1 MTEMKRRRIIVLNED
16 VLYEKE
22 LTLAEKFVYA
32 RIAGFE
38 EYFESADECA
48 ELLGISVS
56 TVQKAKSK
64 LEKLGY
70 ITCIR
75 NTGRGKAYR
84 AVLDRQCE
92 QPEGN
97 KSSRG
102 AWKKED
108 TPRYKLEQ
116 MMKLDE
122 DDLHYCDVIRK
133 RYWQF
138 VHNDDEDG
146 WQEGGQIGPERSAGV
161 MTNSQKQGNY
171 EVGYKKPPKNRQCEP
186 DSQNLLIRLANS
198 ANQTRKICEHS
209 NDLEKNIDLSTY
221 VDKGDNV
228 ASETVNES
236 NSQKAT
242 KPTYGN
248 SDING
253 MFDFWQTQ
261 VGTPIISREK
271 SNRRACYNLLRNKHI
286 GEEKLR
292 HAVEFVGK
300 IKEDRFAPRI
310 SDFVDL
316 QGKFNELCAYKTK
329 YQAQQDVSGD
339 KTPNKAVSSAMKGNN
354 YAGGNV
360 EFVPWRPTAGDL
372 EREREWNEKERRQ
385 TEESAKVDPEWLEKL
400 KQETIR
406 KIYSH
411 GDRK

>member
-1 MTEMKRRRIIVLNED
+1 MTKENTSASDGTAKTSKVKDENYIHIPGWAVTRLGLKGNELLVYSIIYGFSQDGETRFTGSLQYLADWTNSTKQGCIKCLKSLVKDGYVVKYEKVVNGVKFCEYQGVKPRFMVLNKVD
-16 VLYEKE
+16 
-22 LTLAEKFVYA
+22 
-32 RIAGFE
+32 R
-38 EYFESADECA
+38 
-48 ELLGISVS
+48 GIKQS
-56 TVQKAKSK
+56 
-64 LEKLGY
+64 L
-70 ITCIR
+70 I
-75 NTGRGKAYR
+75 
-84 AVLDRQCE
+84 
-92 QPEGN
+92 
-97 KSSRG
+97 
-102 AWKKED
+102 
-108 TPRYKLEQ
+108 
-116 MMKLDE
+116 
-122 DDLHYCDVIRK
+122 
-133 RYWQF
+133 
-138 VHNDDEDG
+138 
-146 WQEGGQIGPERSAGV
+146 GGI
-161 MTNSQKQGNY
+161 KQSLPN
-171 EVGYKKPPKNRQCEP
+171 
-186 DSQNLLIRLANS
+186 
-198 ANQTRKICEHS
+198 
-209 NDLEKNIDLSTY
+209 NIDIDNIDNNIDNVINTNVLIT
-221 VDKGDNV
+221 GDNV

-253 MFDFWQTQ
+253 MFDYWQET

-316 QGKFNELCAYKTK
+316 QSKFNELCAYKTK
-329 YQAQQDVSGD
+329 YQAQQDVSDD

-406 KIYSH
+406 KIYGH

>member
-1 MTEMKRRRIIVLNED
+1 MTEMKKRRIIVLNED

-48 ELLGISVS
+48 KLLGISAS

-64 LEKLGY
+64 LEKMGY

-92 QPEGN
+92 
-97 KSSRG
+97 S
-102 AWKKED
+102 
-108 TPRYKLEQ
+108 
-116 MMKLDE
+116 
-122 DDLHYCDVIRK
+122 
-133 RYWQF
+133 
-138 VHNDDEDG
+138 
-146 WQEGGQIGPERSAGV
+146 
-161 MTNSQKQGNY
+161 
-171 EVGYKKPPKNRQCEP
+171 
-186 DSQNLLIRLANS
+186 DSQNLLIRLAKS
-198 ANQTRKICEHS
+198 ANQTSKICEHS
-209 NDLEKNIDLSTY
+209 NDIDKNIDLSTY

-236 NSQKAT
+236 NSQKVAKKSEPDS

-248 SDING
+248 STING
-253 MFDFWQTQ
+253 MFDYWQTQ

-292 HAVEFVGK
+292 RAVEFVGK

-316 QGKFNELCAYKTK
+316 QSKFNALCDYKNRRDEQTPAFGTNDAYKRNGELTR
-329 YQAQQDVSGD
+329 AF
-339 KTPNKAVSSAMKGNN
+339 NKAGG
-354 YAGGNV
+354 YAPFVPSQHDARQDDYEAEQTRWDEAERNRADD
-360 EFVPWRPTAGDL
+360 EFVQKMYDETM
-372 EREREWNEKERRQ
+372 
-385 TEESAKVDPEWLEKL
+385 SKL
-400 KQETIR
+400 KGAKR
-406 KIYSH
+406 
-411 GDRK
+411 

>member
-1 MTEMKRRRIIVLNED
+1 MERRRLIIISED
-16 VLYEKE
+16 VLCNKS
-22 LTLAEKFVYA
+22 LSLAEKCVYA

-38 EYFESADECA
+38 EYFESAEECA
-48 ELLGISVS
+48 DLLGLGLS
-56 TVQKAKSK
+56 TVRSAKQK

-70 ITCIR
+70 IECVR

-84 AVLDRQCE
+84 AVLDYR
-92 QPEGN
+92 
-97 KSSRG
+97 
-102 AWKKED
+102 
-108 TPRYKLEQ
+108 
-116 MMKLDE
+116 
-122 DDLHYCDVIRK
+122 
-133 RYWQF
+133 
-138 VHNDDEDG
+138 
-146 WQEGGQIGPERSAGV
+146 
-161 MTNSQKQGNY
+161 
-171 EVGYKKPPKNRQCEP
+171 
-186 DSQNLLIRLANS
+186 
-198 ANQTRKICEHS
+198 
-209 NDLEKNIDLSTY
+209 
-221 VDKGDNV
+221 KGDNV

-236 NSQKAT
+236 NSQKVAQKEEPDS
-242 KPTYGN
+242 KPSYGN

-253 MFDFWQTQ
+253 MFDYWQTH

-339 KTPNKAVSSAMKGNN
+339 KTPNRAVSSAMKGNN
-354 YAGGNV
+354 SAGGNV
-360 EFVPWRPTAGDL
+360 EFVPWRPTVGDL

-406 KIYSH
+406 KIYNH
-411 GDRK
+411 GDNK

>member
-1 MTEMKRRRIIVLNED
+1 MERRRLIIISED
-16 VLYEKE
+16 VLCNKS
-22 LTLAEKFVYA
+22 LSLAEKCVYA

-38 EYFESADECA
+38 EYFESAEECA
-48 ELLGISVS
+48 DLLGIGLS
-56 TVQKAKSK
+56 TVRSAKQK

-70 ITCIR
+70 IKCVR

-84 AVLDRQCE
+84 AVLDYIE
-92 QPEGN
+92 
-97 KSSRG
+97 
-102 AWKKED
+102 
-108 TPRYKLEQ
+108 
-116 MMKLDE
+116 
-122 DDLHYCDVIRK
+122 
-133 RYWQF
+133 
-138 VHNDDEDG
+138 
-146 WQEGGQIGPERSAGV
+146 
-161 MTNSQKQGNY
+161 
-171 EVGYKKPPKNRQCEP
+171 
-186 DSQNLLIRLANS
+186 
-198 ANQTRKICEHS
+198 
-209 NDLEKNIDLSTY
+209 
-221 VDKGDNV
+221 GDNV

-236 NSQKAT
+236 NSQKVAQKAEPDS
-242 KPTYGN
+242 KPSYGN

-253 MFDFWQTQ
+253 MFDFWQET

-316 QGKFNELCAYKTK
+316 QSKFNELCAFKTK
-329 YQAQQDVSGD
+329 YQAQQDVSDD
-339 KTPNKAVSSAMKGNN
+339 KTPNRAVSSAMKGYN

-372 EREREWNEKERRQ
+372 EREREWQEKERRQ

-406 KIYSH
+406 KIYNH

>member
-1 MTEMKRRRIIVLNED
+1 MERRRLIIISED
-16 VLYEKE
+16 VLCNKS
-22 LTLAEKFVYA
+22 LSLAEKCVYA

-38 EYFESADECA
+38 EYFESAEECA
-48 ELLGISVS
+48 DLLGIGLS
-56 TVQKAKSK
+56 TVRSAKQK

-70 ITCIR
+70 IKCVR

-84 AVLDRQCE
+84 AVLD
-92 QPEGN
+92 
-97 KSSRG
+97 
-102 AWKKED
+102 
-108 TPRYKLEQ
+108 Y
-116 MMKLDE
+116 
-122 DDLHYCDVIRK
+122 I
-133 RYWQF
+133 
-138 VHNDDEDG
+138 
-146 WQEGGQIGPERSAGV
+146 
-161 MTNSQKQGNY
+161 
-171 EVGYKKPPKNRQCEP
+171 
-186 DSQNLLIRLANS
+186 
-198 ANQTRKICEHS
+198 
-209 NDLEKNIDLSTY
+209 
-221 VDKGDNV
+221 KGDNV
-228 ASETVNES
+228 ASEPVNEP
-236 NSQKAT
+236 NSQKVAKKSEPDS

-253 MFDFWQTQ
+253 MFDFWQET

-292 HAVEFVGK
+292 HAVEFVGE

-316 QGKFNELCAYKTK
+316 QSKFNELCAYKTK
-329 YQAQQDVSGD
+329 YQAQQDVSDD
-339 KTPNKAVSSAMKGNN
+339 KTPNRAVSSAMKGNN

-372 EREREWNEKERRQ
+372 EREREWQEKERRQ

-406 KIYSH
+406 KIYNH

>member
-1 MTEMKRRRIIVLNED
+1 MERRRLIIISED
-16 VLYEKE
+16 VLCNKS
-22 LTLAEKFVYA
+22 LSLAEKCVYA

-38 EYFESADECA
+38 EYFESAEECA
-48 ELLGISVS
+48 DLLGLGLS
-56 TVQKAKSK
+56 TVRSAKQK

-70 ITCIR
+70 IECVR

-84 AVLDRQCE
+84 AVLDYR
-92 QPEGN
+92 
-97 KSSRG
+97 
-102 AWKKED
+102 
-108 TPRYKLEQ
+108 
-116 MMKLDE
+116 
-122 DDLHYCDVIRK
+122 
-133 RYWQF
+133 
-138 VHNDDEDG
+138 
-146 WQEGGQIGPERSAGV
+146 
-161 MTNSQKQGNY
+161 
-171 EVGYKKPPKNRQCEP
+171 
-186 DSQNLLIRLANS
+186 
-198 ANQTRKICEHS
+198 
-209 NDLEKNIDLSTY
+209 
-221 VDKGDNV
+221 KGDNV
-228 ASETVNES
+228 AGEPVNES
-236 NSQKAT
+236 NSQKVAQKEEPDS
-242 KPTYGN
+242 KPSYGN

-253 MFDFWQTQ
+253 MFNFWQET

-316 QGKFNELCAYKTK
+316 QSKFNELCAYKTK

-339 KTPNKAVSSAMKGNN
+339 KTPNRAVSSAMKGNN

-360 EFVPWRPTAGDL
+360 EFVPWRPTVGDL

-406 KIYSH
+406 KIYGH
-411 GDRK
+411 GDNK

>member
-1 MTEMKRRRIIVLNED
+1 MERRRLIIISED
-16 VLYEKE
+16 VLCNKS
-22 LTLAEKFVYA
+22 LSLAEKCVYA

-38 EYFESADECA
+38 EYFESAEECA
-48 ELLGISVS
+48 DLLGLGLS
-56 TVQKAKSK
+56 TVRSAKQK

-70 ITCIR
+70 IECVR

-84 AVLDRQCE
+84 AVLD
-92 QPEGN
+92 
-97 KSSRG
+97 
-102 AWKKED
+102 
-108 TPRYKLEQ
+108 Y
-116 MMKLDE
+116 
-122 DDLHYCDVIRK
+122 RK
-133 RYWQF
+133 
-138 VHNDDEDG
+138 V
-146 WQEGGQIGPERSAGV
+146 
-161 MTNSQKQGNY
+161 
-171 EVGYKKPPKNRQCEP
+171 
-186 DSQNLLIRLANS
+186 
-198 ANQTRKICEHS
+198 
-209 NDLEKNIDLSTY
+209 
-221 VDKGDNV
+221 DNV
-228 ASETVNES
+228 ASEPVNES
-236 NSQKAT
+236 NSQKVAQKEEPDS

-253 MFDFWQTQ
+253 MFNFWQET

-292 HAVEFVGK
+292 HAVEFVGE

-329 YQAQQDVSGD
+329 YQAQQDVSDD
-339 KTPNKAVSSAMKGNN
+339 KTPNRAVSSAMKGNN
-354 YAGGNV
+354 SAGGNV
-360 EFVPWRPTAGDL
+360 EFVPWRPTVGDL

-411 GDRK
+411 GDNK

>member
-1 MTEMKRRRIIVLNED
+1 MERRRLIIISED
-16 VLYEKE
+16 VLCNKS
-22 LTLAEKFVYA
+22 LSLAEKCVYA

-38 EYFESADECA
+38 EYFESAEECA
-48 ELLGISVS
+48 DLLGLGLS
-56 TVQKAKSK
+56 TVRSAKQK

-70 ITCIR
+70 IECVR

-84 AVLDRQCE
+84 AVLDYR
-92 QPEGN
+92 
-97 KSSRG
+97 
-102 AWKKED
+102 
-108 TPRYKLEQ
+108 
-116 MMKLDE
+116 
-122 DDLHYCDVIRK
+122 
-133 RYWQF
+133 
-138 VHNDDEDG
+138 
-146 WQEGGQIGPERSAGV
+146 
-161 MTNSQKQGNY
+161 
-171 EVGYKKPPKNRQCEP
+171 
-186 DSQNLLIRLANS
+186 
-198 ANQTRKICEHS
+198 
-209 NDLEKNIDLSTY
+209 
-221 VDKGDNV
+221 KGDNV
-228 ASETVNES
+228 ASEPVNES
-236 NSQKAT
+236 NSQKVAQKAGPDS

-253 MFDFWQTQ
+253 MFDFWQET

-292 HAVEFVGK
+292 HAVEFVGE

-316 QGKFNELCAYKTK
+316 QSKFNELCAYKTK
-329 YQAQQDVSGD
+329 YQAQQDVSDD

-354 YAGGNV
+354 SAGGNV

-411 GDRK
+411 GDNK

>member
-1 MTEMKRRRIIVLNED
+1 MTEMKKRRIIVMNED

-22 LTLAEKFVYA
+22 LTLAEKCVYA

-92 QPEGN
+92 
-97 KSSRG
+97 
-102 AWKKED
+102 
-108 TPRYKLEQ
+108 
-116 MMKLDE
+116 
-122 DDLHYCDVIRK
+122 
-133 RYWQF
+133 
-138 VHNDDEDG
+138 
-146 WQEGGQIGPERSAGV
+146 
-161 MTNSQKQGNY
+161 
-171 EVGYKKPPKNRQCEP
+171 P

-198 ANQTRKICEHS
+198 ANQTSKICEHS
-209 NDLEKNIDLSTY
+209 NDIDKNIDLSTY

-228 ASETVNES
+228 ASETGNES
-236 NSQKAT
+236 NSQKDT

-253 MFDFWQTQ
+253 MFDFWQET

-292 HAVEFVGK
+292 HAVEFVGE

-316 QGKFNELCAYKTK
+316 QSKFNELCAYKTK
-329 YQAQQDVSGD
+329 YQAQQDVSDD
-339 KTPNKAVSSAMKGNN
+339 KTPNRAVSSAMKGNN
-354 YAGGNV
+354 SAGGNV

-411 GDRK
+411 GDNK

>member
-1 MTEMKRRRIIVLNED
+1 MERRRLIIISED
-16 VLYEKE
+16 VLCNKS
-22 LTLAEKFVYA
+22 LSLAEKCVYA

-38 EYFESADECA
+38 EYFESAEECA
-48 ELLGISVS
+48 DLLGIGLS
-56 TVQKAKSK
+56 TVRSAKQK

-70 ITCIR
+70 IKCVR

-84 AVLDRQCE
+84 AVLD
-92 QPEGN
+92 
-97 KSSRG
+97 
-102 AWKKED
+102 
-108 TPRYKLEQ
+108 Y
-116 MMKLDE
+116 
-122 DDLHYCDVIRK
+122 I
-133 RYWQF
+133 
-138 VHNDDEDG
+138 
-146 WQEGGQIGPERSAGV
+146 
-161 MTNSQKQGNY
+161 
-171 EVGYKKPPKNRQCEP
+171 
-186 DSQNLLIRLANS
+186 
-198 ANQTRKICEHS
+198 
-209 NDLEKNIDLSTY
+209 
-221 VDKGDNV
+221 KGDNV
-228 ASETVNES
+228 ARDSENEQ

-253 MFDFWQTQ
+253 MFDFWQET

-292 HAVEFVGK
+292 HAIEFVGE

-316 QGKFNELCAYKTK
+316 QSKFNELCAYKTK
-329 YQAQQDVSGD
+329 YQAQQDVSDD
-339 KTPNKAVSSAMKGNN
+339 KTPNRAVSSAMKGNN

-406 KIYSH
+406 KIYNH

>member
-22 LTLAEKFVYA
+22 LTLAEKCVYA

-48 ELLGISVS
+48 MLLGISAS

-84 AVLDRQCE
+84 AVLD
-92 QPEGN
+92 
-97 KSSRG
+97 
-102 AWKKED
+102 
-108 TPRYKLEQ
+108 
-116 MMKLDE
+116 
-122 DDLHYCDVIRK
+122 
-133 RYWQF
+133 
-138 VHNDDEDG
+138 
-146 WQEGGQIGPERSAGV
+146 
-161 MTNSQKQGNY
+161 
-171 EVGYKKPPKNRQCEP
+171 RQCEP

-228 ASETVNES
+228 ASEPVNES

-248 SDING
+248 STIND
-253 MFDFWQTQ
+253 MFDYWQTQ

-292 HAVEFVGK
+292 HAVEFVGE

-316 QGKFNELCAYKTK
+316 QNKFNALCDYKNRRDEQTPTFGTNDAHKRNGELTRAF
-329 YQAQQDVSGD
+329 
-339 KTPNKAVSSAMKGNN
+339 NKA
-354 YAGGNV
+354 GGYVPFVPSQHDVRQDDYEAEQARWAKAERNRADD
-360 EFVPWRPTAGDL
+360 EFVQKMYDETM
-372 EREREWNEKERRQ
+372 
-385 TEESAKVDPEWLEKL
+385 SKL
-400 KQETIR
+400 KGSR
-406 KIYSH
+406 
-411 GDRK
+411 R

>member
-1 MTEMKRRRIIVLNED
+1 MTEMKKRRIIVLNED

-22 LTLAEKFVYA
+22 LSLAEKCVYA

-48 ELLGISVS
+48 NLLGISAS

-92 QPEGN
+92 
-97 KSSRG
+97 
-102 AWKKED
+102 
-108 TPRYKLEQ
+108 
-116 MMKLDE
+116 
-122 DDLHYCDVIRK
+122 
-133 RYWQF
+133 
-138 VHNDDEDG
+138 
-146 WQEGGQIGPERSAGV
+146 
-161 MTNSQKQGNY
+161 
-171 EVGYKKPPKNRQCEP
+171 P

-198 ANQTRKICEHS
+198 ANQTSKICGHS
-209 NDLEKNIDLSTY
+209 NDIDKNIDLSTY
-221 VDKGDNV
+221 VDKGDDV
-228 ASETVNES
+228 ASEPVNES
-236 NSQKAT
+236 NPQKAT
-242 KPTYGN
+242 KQTYGN

-253 MFDFWQTQ
+253 MFDYWQAQ

-316 QGKFNELCAYKTK
+316 LNKFNALCDYKNRRDEQTPAFGTNDAYKRNGEPTR
-329 YQAQQDVSGD
+329 AF
-339 KTPNKAVSSAMKGNN
+339 NKA
-354 YAGGNV
+354 GGYVPFVPSQHDARQDDYEAEQTRWDEAEINRADD
-360 EFVPWRPTAGDL
+360 EFVQKMYDETM
-372 EREREWNEKERRQ
+372 
-385 TEESAKVDPEWLEKL
+385 SKL
-400 KQETIR
+400 KGSR
-406 KIYSH
+406 
-411 GDRK
+411 R

>member
-1 MTEMKRRRIIVLNED
+1 MERRRLIIISED
-16 VLYEKE
+16 VLCNKS
-22 LTLAEKFVYA
+22 LSLAEKCVYA

-38 EYFESADECA
+38 EYFESAEECA
-48 ELLGISVS
+48 DLLGLGLS
-56 TVQKAKSK
+56 TVRSAKQK

-70 ITCIR
+70 IKCVR

-84 AVLDRQCE
+84 AVLDYR
-92 QPEGN
+92 
-97 KSSRG
+97 
-102 AWKKED
+102 
-108 TPRYKLEQ
+108 
-116 MMKLDE
+116 
-122 DDLHYCDVIRK
+122 
-133 RYWQF
+133 
-138 VHNDDEDG
+138 
-146 WQEGGQIGPERSAGV
+146 
-161 MTNSQKQGNY
+161 
-171 EVGYKKPPKNRQCEP
+171 
-186 DSQNLLIRLANS
+186 
-198 ANQTRKICEHS
+198 
-209 NDLEKNIDLSTY
+209 
-221 VDKGDNV
+221 KGDNV
-228 ASETVNES
+228 ASETVNEQ

-253 MFDFWQTQ
+253 MFNFWQET

-292 HAVEFVGK
+292 HAVEFVGE

-316 QGKFNELCAYKTK
+316 QSKFNELCAYKTK
-329 YQAQQDVSGD
+329 YQAQQDVSDD
-339 KTPNKAVSSAMKGNN
+339 KTPNRAVSSAMKGNN
-354 YAGGNV
+354 SAGGNV

-411 GDRK
+411 GDNK

>member
-1 MTEMKRRRIIVLNED
+1 MERRRLIIISED
-16 VLYEKE
+16 VLCNKS
-22 LTLAEKFVYA
+22 LSLAEKCVYA

-38 EYFESADECA
+38 EYFESAEECA
-48 ELLGISVS
+48 DLLGLGLS
-56 TVQKAKSK
+56 TVRSAKQK

-70 ITCIR
+70 IECVR

-84 AVLDRQCE
+84 AVLDYR
-92 QPEGN
+92 
-97 KSSRG
+97 
-102 AWKKED
+102 
-108 TPRYKLEQ
+108 
-116 MMKLDE
+116 
-122 DDLHYCDVIRK
+122 
-133 RYWQF
+133 
-138 VHNDDEDG
+138 
-146 WQEGGQIGPERSAGV
+146 
-161 MTNSQKQGNY
+161 
-171 EVGYKKPPKNRQCEP
+171 
-186 DSQNLLIRLANS
+186 
-198 ANQTRKICEHS
+198 
-209 NDLEKNIDLSTY
+209 
-221 VDKGDNV
+221 KGDDV
-228 ASETVNES
+228 ASEPVNES
-236 NSQKAT
+236 NSQKVAQKAGPDS
-242 KPTYGN
+242 KPSYGN

-253 MFDFWQTQ
+253 MFDYWQET

-292 HAVEFVGK
+292 HAVEFVGE

-316 QGKFNELCAYKTK
+316 QSKFNELCAYKTK

-339 KTPNKAVSSAMKGNN
+339 KTPNRAVSSAMKGNN
-354 YAGGNV
+354 SAGGNV

-411 GDRK
+411 GDNK